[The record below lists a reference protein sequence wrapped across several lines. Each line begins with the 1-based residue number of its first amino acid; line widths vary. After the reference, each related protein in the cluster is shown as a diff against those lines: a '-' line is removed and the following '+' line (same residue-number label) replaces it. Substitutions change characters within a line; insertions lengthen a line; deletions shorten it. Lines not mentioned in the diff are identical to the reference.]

1 MAEIDR
7 VRTIVTQGEG
17 NSFTWTSAQMLN
29 WAKALVC
36 VVALATPPMDNI
48 VLLRPFISAIERA
61 LGLASNH
68 ATTQHANIDQAIEI
82 CVLMEY
88 QLHCLAEQVMHIEGM
103 CLETALSP
111 SLITLQNFVMTSTQ
125 GDILLP
131 QGTSSLIAEKLRRM
145 MTPETLNTTV
155 DLTWIFRD
163 FCGIVNLSPALSDM
177 TLSVCR
183 FGDGLIDAHNML
195 STIWTWI
202 ALPSTWATEIASGA
216 KFVIGK
222 RLPCNQIN
230 FCLSPLAAIYKLWH
244 WCRQGCFDEAEMRLP
259 WALMVLKP
267 LRAECSGEAKRP
279 SGMGGQRH
287 WHNASYIG
295 SSWATIVGNV
305 GKDSAEEIDFYQLI
319 QPQIDS
325 LMLFQGTCAVEQL
338 CCILEQHCYSGAYPK
353 ALFHRHV
360 IVPTWAA
367 SCMPFTL
374 SALDHNRAE
383 IEWPRHGTL
392 ADDDDSKIEKHIQVI
407 APKGIDVVV
416 RRS

>member
-7 VRTIVTQGEG
+7 VRTIVTQAEG

-82 CVLMEY
+82 CVLLEY
-88 QLHCLAEQVMHIEGM
+88 QLHCLAEQIMHIEGM

-111 SLITLQNFVMTSTQ
+111 SLITLQNFVVTSTQ

-183 FGDGLIDAHNML
+183 FGDGLIDAQNIL

-202 ALPSTWATEIASGA
+202 ALPST
-216 KFVIGK
+216 
-222 RLPCNQIN
+222 
-230 FCLSPLAAIYKLWH
+230 
-244 WCRQGCFDEAEMRLP
+244 
-259 WALMVLKP
+259 
-267 LRAECSGEAKRP
+267 
-279 SGMGGQRH
+279 
-287 WHNASYIG
+287 
-295 SSWATIVGNV
+295 
-305 GKDSAEEIDFYQLI
+305 
-319 QPQIDS
+319 
-325 LMLFQGTCAVEQL
+325 
-338 CCILEQHCYSGAYPK
+338 
-353 ALFHRHV
+353 
-360 IVPTWAA
+360 
-367 SCMPFTL
+367 
-374 SALDHNRAE
+374 
-383 IEWPRHGTL
+383 
-392 ADDDDSKIEKHIQVI
+392 
-407 APKGIDVVV
+407 
-416 RRS
+416 